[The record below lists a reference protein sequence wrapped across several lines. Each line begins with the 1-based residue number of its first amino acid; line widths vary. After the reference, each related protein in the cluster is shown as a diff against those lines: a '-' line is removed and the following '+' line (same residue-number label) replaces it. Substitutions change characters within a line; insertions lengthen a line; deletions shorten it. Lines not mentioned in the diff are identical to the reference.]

1 MPSIFPLLS
10 SRVLFHMIKS
20 LRHLFFASLFLPL
33 AMPVMAAPVNTSLP
47 PKVQQALKA
56 AKLQNDALSLVMLPL
71 NGPGTPTV
79 FNADVSVNP
88 ASTMKLV
95 TTYAALEMLGP
106 THQWKTEFFTD
117 GILNNGVLRG
127 NLYLK
132 GGGDPKLNMEKLWLL
147 MRDLRANGVQQV
159 TGDLVLDR
167 SHFILPQLPVFNDDG
182 NDENKPFLVKPDSL
196 MINLKALRFVARND
210 SGKVL
215 VSVEPPIAS
224 IHIDNQVKVLAS
236 NKCTG
241 DMRYNPV
248 TQADGSIT
256 VVVNGQLGEGCSSQT
271 YLSLLDH
278 PTYAAGAVRAI
289 WQELGGTIL
298 GKDRVDVVPGNAKL
312 LAKAFSPD
320 LAEIIR
326 DINKFSNNTMAQQL
340 FLSLGAKFRNEADGD
355 DAKAAQRVVRQWLA
369 KKGITAPHLVME
381 NGSGLSRAERVS
393 AREMA
398 TLLQAAWRSPYAA
411 EFMSSLPL
419 AGMDG
424 TMRKRLKT
432 TQMRGEA
439 HIKTGTLN
447 TVRAIA
453 GFSRDINGNTW
464 AVVAILNDSRVG
476 GTSSVLDEVL
486 LDLYRQPKLV
496 NTAISLQQ

>member
-1 MPSIFPLLS
+1 
-10 SRVLFHMIKS
+10 MIKS
-20 LRHLFFASLFLPL
+20 LRPLFFASLLLPL
-33 AMPVMAAPVNTSLP
+33 AMSVAAAPINTSLP

-56 AKLQNDALSLVMLPL
+56 SKLQNDALSLVMLPL
-71 NGPGTPTV
+71 NGPGTATV

-106 THQWKTEFFTD
+106 NHHWKTEFFTD
-117 GILNNGVLRG
+117 GTLSNGVLHG

-167 SHFILPQLPVFNDDG
+167 SYFVQPQLPVFNDDG

-196 MINLKALRFVARND
+196 MVNLKALRFVARND

-224 IHIDNQVKVLAS
+224 IHIDNQVKALAS
-236 NKCTG
+236 DKCTG
-241 DMRYNPV
+241 DVRYSPV
-248 TQADGSIT
+248 TQADGGIT
-256 VVVNGQLGEGCSSQT
+256 VVVSGQLGQGCNSQT

-278 PTYAAGAVRAI
+278 PTYTAGAVRAI

-298 GKDRVDVVPGNAKL
+298 GKDRADLVPGNAKL

-326 DINKFSNNTMAQQL
+326 DINKYSNNTMAQQL
-340 FLSLGAKFRNEADGD
+340 FLSLGAQFRNEADGD
-355 DAKAAQRVVRQWLA
+355 DAKAAQRVIRQWLA

-398 TLLQAAWRSPYAA
+398 TMLQAAWRSPYAA
-411 EFMSSLPL
+411 EYMSSLPL

-432 TQMRGEA
+432 TPLRGEA

-453 GFSRDINGNTW
+453 GFSRDSNGNTW

-486 LDLYRQPKLV
+486 LDLYRQPKLAS
-496 NTAISLQQ
+496 TAISLQP

>member
-1 MPSIFPLLS
+1 MIRSLRPLL
-10 SRVLFHMIKS
+10 L
-20 LRHLFFASLFLPL
+20 ASLLVPL
-33 AMPVMAAPVNTSLP
+33 AFTVSAAPVNTALSP
-47 PKVQQALKA
+47 SVEKALKA
-56 AKLQNDALSLVMLPL
+56 SKLPDSALSLVMIPL

-106 THQWKTEFFTD
+106 NHQWKTEFYTD
-117 GILNNGVLRG
+117 GTLSGGVLHG

-167 SHFILPQLPVFNDDG
+167 GFFNQPQLPQFNDDG
-182 NDENKPFLVKPDSL
+182 NDDNKPFLVKPDAA
-196 MINLKALRFVARND
+196 MVNLKALRFVARND
-210 SGKVL
+210 SGRVL

-224 IHIDNQVKVLAS
+224 IRIENQVKAV
-236 NKCTG
+236 NTKQCTG
-241 DMRYNPV
+241 GVRYNPV
-248 TQADGSIT
+248 TQADGSVT
-256 VVVNGQLGEGCSSQT
+256 VTVAGQLGDGCSSQT

-278 PTYAAGAVRAI
+278 ATYTAGAVRAI
-289 WQELGGTIL
+289 WQELGGSIQ
-298 GKDRVDVVPGNAKL
+298 GADRQGAVPKSAKV
-312 LAKAFSPD
+312 LARAFSPD

-326 DINKFSNNTMAQQL
+326 DINKYSNNTMAQQL
-340 FLSLGAKFRNEADGD
+340 FLSLGARYRTDADSN
-355 DAKAAQRVVRQWLA
+355 DAMAAQRVVRQWLA

-398 TLLQAAWRSPYAA
+398 SMLQAAWRSPYSA
-411 EFMSSLPL
+411 EFVSSMPI

-432 TQMRGEA
+432 TAMRGEA
-439 HIKTGTLN
+439 HVKTGTLN

-453 GFSRDINGNTW
+453 GFSRDNNGNTW
-464 AVVAILNDSRVG
+464 AVVAILNDKAPFG
-476 GTSSVLDEVL
+476 ASSVLDQVL
-486 LDLYRQPKLV
+486 LDLYRQPKLA
-496 NTAISLQQ
+496 TAASVL

>member
-1 MPSIFPLLS
+1 
-10 SRVLFHMIKS
+10 MIKS
-20 LRHLFFASLFLPL
+20 LRPLFLVTLLFPL
-33 AMPVMAAPVNTSLP
+33 ALPAHAAPINTSLP
-47 PKVQQALKA
+47 PKVQQALKNS
-56 AKLQNDALSLVMLPL
+56 KLGNDALSLVMLPL
-71 NGPGTPTV
+71 NGQGTPTV

-117 GILNNGVLRG
+117 GTLNNGVLRG

-167 SHFILPQLPVFNDDG
+167 SHFVQPQLPVFDDDG
-182 NDENKPFLVKPDSL
+182 NDRNKPFLVKPDSL
-196 MINLKALRFVARND
+196 MVNLKALRFITRND
-210 SGKVL
+210 GGKVM

-224 IHIDNQVKVLAS
+224 IRVDNQVKAVAS
-236 NKCTG
+236 KQCAG
-241 DMRYNPV
+241 DVRYNPV
-248 TQADGSIT
+248 PQADGT
-256 VVVNGQLGEGCSSQT
+256 VTVTVTGQLGDGCNSQT

-278 PTYAAGAVRAI
+278 PAYAAGAVRAI

-298 GKDRVDVVPGNAKL
+298 GKDRVDVVPGSAKL

-320 LAEIIR
+320 LVEVIR

-340 FLSLGAKFRNEADGD
+340 FLSLGSQYRNEADGD
-355 DAKAAQRVVRQWLA
+355 DAKAAQRVIRQWLA

-381 NGSGLSRAERVS
+381 NGSGLSRDERVS

-398 TLLQAAWRSPYAA
+398 IILQAAWKSPYAA
-411 EFMSSLPL
+411 EFMSSMPL

-424 TMRKRLKT
+424 TMRKRLKRT
-432 TQMRGEA
+432 PLLGEA

-447 TVRAIA
+447 NVRAIA
-453 GFSRDINGNTW
+453 GFSRDSNGNTW
-464 AVVAILNDSRVG
+464 AVVAILNDPRPWG
-476 GTSSVLDEVL
+476 ASSVLDEVL
-486 LDLYRQPKLV
+486 VELYRQPKLGNDTV
-496 NTAISLQQ
+496 SIQQP

>member
-1 MPSIFPLLS
+1 
-10 SRVLFHMIKS
+10 MIKS
-20 LRHLFFASLFLPL
+20 LRPLLLASFLLPL
-33 AMPVMAAPVNTSLP
+33 ALPVHAAVINTTLP

-56 AKLQNDALSLVMLPL
+56 SKLNDNALSVVMLPL
-71 NGPGTPTV
+71 TGPGTPTV

-88 ASTMKLV
+88 ASTMKLI
-95 TTYAALEMLGP
+95 TTYAALEILGP

-117 GILNNGVLRG
+117 GTLSNGVLQG

-167 SHFILPQLPVFNDDG
+167 SHFVQPQLPEFNDDG
-182 NDENKPFLVKPDSL
+182 NDDNKPFLVKPDSL
-196 MINLKALRFVARND
+196 MVNLKALRFVTRND
-210 SGKVL
+210 DGKIR

-224 IHIDNQVKVLAS
+224 IRVDNQVKALPS
-236 NKCTG
+236 KQCTG
-241 DMRYNPV
+241 DVRYNPV
-248 TQADGSIT
+248 PQPDGSVNVT
-256 VVVNGQLGEGCSSQT
+256 VSGQLGNGCNSQT

-289 WQELGGTIL
+289 WQELGGSIQ
-298 GKDRVDVVPGNAKL
+298 GRDRVDVVPGNAKL

-320 LAEIIR
+320 LVEVIR
-326 DINKFSNNTMAQQL
+326 DINKYSNNTMAQQL
-340 FLSLGAKFRNEADGD
+340 FLSLGQEFRNDADGD
-355 DAKAAQRVVRQWLA
+355 DARAAQRVIRQWLA

-398 TLLQAAWRSPYAA
+398 IILQAAWRSPYAA
-411 EFMSSLPL
+411 EFMSSMPL
-419 AGMDG
+419 VGMDG
-424 TMRKRLKT
+424 TMRKRLKRT
-432 TQMRGEA
+432 PLLGEA

-453 GFSRDINGNTW
+453 GFSRDSNGNTW
-464 AVVAILNDSRVG
+464 AVVAILNDPRPFG
-476 GTSSVLDEVL
+476 ASSILDEVL
-486 LDLYRQPKLV
+486 VDLYRQAKLNNSTV
-496 NTAISLQQ
+496 SILQP

>member
-1 MPSIFPLLS
+1 
-10 SRVLFHMIKS
+10 MIKS
-20 LRHLFFASLFLPL
+20 LRPLLVAGLLLPL
-33 AMPVMAAPVNTSLP
+33 ALPAHAAAVNTTLP
-47 PKVQQALKA
+47 PKVEQALKTN
-56 AKLQNDALSLVMLPL
+56 KLQDSALSLVMLPL

-106 THQWKTEFFTD
+106 THQWKTEFYSD
-117 GILNNGVLRG
+117 GPLSNGVLQG

-147 MRDLRANGVQQV
+147 MRDLRANGVQRI

-167 SHFILPQLPVFNDDG
+167 SHFVQPQLPQFNDDG
-182 NDENKPFLVKPDSL
+182 GDENKPFLVKPDSL

-210 SGKVL
+210 GGKVL

-224 IHIDNQVKVLAS
+224 IHIDNQVKAVAG
-236 NKCTG
+236 KQCTG
-241 DMRYNPV
+241 DVRYNPI
-248 TQADGSIT
+248 TQADGVT
-256 VVVNGQLGEGCSSQT
+256 VVVSGQLAEGCNSQT

-289 WQELGGTIL
+289 WNELGGSID
-298 GKDRVDVVPGNAKL
+298 GRDRVDALPKSARL
-312 LAKAFSPD
+312 LARAFSPD
-320 LAEIIR
+320 LVEIIR
-326 DINKFSNNTMAQQL
+326 DINKYSNNTMAQQL
-340 FLSLGAKFRNEADGD
+340 FLSLGAQYRTDADGD
-355 DAKAAQRVVRQWLA
+355 DARAAQRVVRQWLA
-369 KKGITAPHLVME
+369 KKGITAPHLIME

-398 TLLQAAWRSPYAA
+398 TLLQAAWKSPYAA
-411 EFMSSLPL
+411 EFISSMPL
-419 AGMDG
+419 TGMDG
-424 TMRKRLKT
+424 TMRKRLKRT
-432 TQMRGEA
+432 AMAGEA

-453 GFSRDINGNTW
+453 GYSRDSNGNTW
-464 AVVAILNDSRVG
+464 AVVAILNDPKPWG
-476 GTSSVLDEVL
+476 ASSILDQVL

-496 NTAISLQQ
+496 NSTAAVQP

>member
-1 MPSIFPLLS
+1 MIRSLRPLL
-10 SRVLFHMIKS
+10 L
-20 LRHLFFASLFLPL
+20 ASLLVPL
-33 AMPVMAAPVNTSLP
+33 AFTVSAAPVNTALTP
-47 PKVQQALKA
+47 NVEKALKA
-56 AKLQNDALSLVMLPL
+56 SKLPDSALSLVMIPL

-106 THQWKTEFFTD
+106 NHQWKTEFYTD
-117 GILNNGVLRG
+117 GTLSGGILRG

-167 SHFILPQLPVFNDDG
+167 SFFNQPQLPQFNDDG
-182 NDENKPFLVKPDSL
+182 NDDNKPFLVKPDAA
-196 MINLKALRFVARND
+196 MVNLKALRFVARND
-210 SGKVL
+210 SGRVL
-215 VSVEPPIAS
+215 ISVEPPIAS
-224 IHIDNQVKVLAS
+224 IRIENQVKAVNSKQCA
-236 NKCTG
+236 G
-241 DMRYNPV
+241 GVRYNPV
-248 TQADGSIT
+248 TQADGSVT
-256 VVVNGQLGEGCSSQT
+256 VTVAGQLGDGCSSQT

-278 PTYAAGAVRAI
+278 ATYTAGAVRAI
-289 WQELGGTIL
+289 WQELGGSIQ
-298 GKDRVDVVPGNAKL
+298 GKDRQGAVPKNAKV
-312 LAKAFSPD
+312 LARAFSPD

-326 DINKFSNNTMAQQL
+326 DVNKYSNNTMAQQL
-340 FLSLGAKFRNEADGD
+340 FLSLGAKFRTNADSD
-355 DAKAAQRVVRQWLA
+355 DAMAAQRVVRQWLA

-398 TLLQAAWRSPYAA
+398 RMLQAAWRSPYSA
-411 EFMSSLPL
+411 EFVSSMPI

-432 TQMRGEA
+432 TAMRGEA
-439 HIKTGTLN
+439 HVKTGTLN

-453 GFSRDINGNTW
+453 GFSRDNNGNTW
-464 AVVAILNDSRVG
+464 AVVAILNDKAPFG
-476 GTSSVLDEVL
+476 ASSVLDQVL
-486 LDLYRQPKLV
+486 LDLYRQPKLAA
-496 NTAISLQQ
+496 TASAL